1 MKEIAPSILS
11 ADFANLGEQVL
22 LAEKAGLKYLH
33 VDVMDGS
40 FVPNISIGAPVI
52 KSIRKVSNMI
62 FDVHLMIVDP
72 YKYID
77 DFVKAGADMISFHVE
92 AVSNPCEVIEK
103 IKSCG
108 KKAGIVI
115 KPQTDVELI
124 EKYLEIVDYV
134 LVMSVEPGFGG
145 QAFMPHSLLKVAK
158 LKKLREEKELD
169 FYIEIDGGISGENLK
184 EVSEAGVDIFVMG
197 SAVYGKE
204 NVTATINAYKSILE
218 K

>member
-22 LAEKAGLKYLH
+22 LVENAGLQYLH
-33 VDVMDGS
+33 IDVMDGS
-40 FVPNISIGAPVI
+40 FVPNISIGAPVV
-52 KSIRKVSNMI
+52 KSIRKVTDMI

-92 AVSNPCEVIEK
+92 AVSNPVEVIEK
-103 IKSCG
+103 IKSFG

-115 KPQTDVELI
+115 KPQTNVELI
-124 EKYLEIVDYV
+124 EKFLDIVDYV

-158 LKKLREEKELD
+158 LKKLREEKGLD
-169 FYIEIDGGISGENLK
+169 FYIEIDGGISGDNLL

-197 SAVYGKE
+197 SAVY
-204 NVTATINAYKSILE
+204 VRDDITATIKKYKKILDN
-218 K
+218 

>member
-22 LAEKAGLKYLH
+22 LVENAGLKYLH
-33 VDVMDGS
+33 IDVMDGS
-40 FVPNISIGAPVI
+40 FVPNISIGAPVV
-52 KSIRKVSNMI
+52 KSIRKVTDMI

-92 AVSNPCEVIEK
+92 AVSNPVEVIEK
-103 IKSCG
+103 IKSFG

-115 KPQTDVELI
+115 KPQTNVELI
-124 EKYLEIVDYV
+124 EKFLDIVDYV

-158 LKKLREEKELD
+158 LKKLREEKGLD
-169 FYIEIDGGISGENLK
+169 FYIEIDGGISGDNLL
-184 EVSEAGVDIFVMG
+184 EVSEAGADIFVMG
-197 SAVYGKE
+197 SAVYGRDDI
-204 NVTATINAYKSILE
+204 TATIKKYKKILDN
-218 K
+218 

>member
-52 KSIRKVSNMI
+52 KSIRKVSNMV

-72 YKYID
+72 YKYIA

-92 AVSNPCEVIEK
+92 AVSNPTEVIEK
-103 IKSCG
+103 IKSFG

-115 KPQTDVELI
+115 KPQTDVEVI
-124 EKYLEIVDYV
+124 EKYLGLVDYV

-145 QAFMPHSLLKVAK
+145 QSFMPHSLLKVAK
-158 LKKLREEKELD
+158 LKKLREEKGLD
-169 FYIEIDGGISGENLK
+169 FYIEIDGGIKGDNLA

-197 SAVYGKE
+197 SAIYGKE
-204 NVTATINAYKSILE
+204 DIIGTINEYKKLLAN
-218 K
+218 